1 MREGPA
7 PSLWAFSS
15 SQAGPGCM
23 LDNLIFLLKRCSLR
37 EAGASWEPGSDPE
50 PIGAGAAPY
59 QMVFF

>member
-1 MREGPA
+1 
-7 PSLWAFSS
+7 
-15 SQAGPGCM
+15 M

-50 PIGAGAAPY
+50 PIGAGAVPY